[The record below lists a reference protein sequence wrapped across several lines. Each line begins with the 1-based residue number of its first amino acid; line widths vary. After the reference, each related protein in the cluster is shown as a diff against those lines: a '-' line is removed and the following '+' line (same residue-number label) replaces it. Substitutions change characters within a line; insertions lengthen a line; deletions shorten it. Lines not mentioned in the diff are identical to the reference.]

1 MTLEELER
9 SLAQPRFAAL
19 DRHFA
24 RFIQRASGVGD
35 GRVGLAAALVSQAR
49 GAGHLCLE
57 LPAMAGKSLAPSDE
71 GEADTEGI
79 LLPSLDE
86 WIAVLRQ
93 AASVVGVPGGAQPLI
108 LTPEGRLYLARYWD
122 YERRVAGELRSRA
135 QATLPI
141 GDPQK
146 LAAGLSNSGPAPG
159 NEARTDWQQ
168 VAVYAALRKRLCVI
182 TGGPGTGKTTT
193 VAKVLRQLF
202 EQEPAARV
210 ALAAPTGKAAARM
223 KESLVASQFP
233 VERLVGEPGTVHR
246 LLESLPG
253 SPFFRHDSQRPLALD
268 LLVIDEASM
277 MDVGLLAKVFEALPK
292 EARLILVGDKD
303 QLASVEAG
311 SVLGDLCAAS
321 PPNWFTEA
329 FRQEFGTL
337 AGNAAPP
344 ASGPGLE
351 APLRDS
357 VVQLV
362 ERYRAGPASPIYP
375 VSDAVI
381 SGDFP
386 GFQAAVEASGGT
398 VQSRLLPGAR
408 ELRTALGPRLR
419 EGFKSVLGSTEG
431 HDPLKCLRR
440 FQVLCAVRRGPY
452 GVEGLNRL
460 TETVLREA
468 GLIGRPRSV
477 FDEWYHG
484 RLVLVTVNDPQLG
497 LFNGDVG
504 IVLADAEGGRLD
516 VCFPGSRGG
525 EVRRVAPVRLP
536 KVETAFALTVHKSQG
551 SEFDHVLVVL
561 PDRMSP
567 VLTRE
572 LVYTAITRARQ
583 SVEVWAP
590 EAVLR
595 EAMESRV
602 ERTSG
607 LQQALGGQGSA

>member
-122 YERRVAGELRSRA
+122 YERRVADELRNRA

-141 GDPQK
+141 RDPQK
-146 LAAGLSNSGPAPG
+146 LAAGLSNGEPVPG
-159 NEARTDWQQ
+159 NEAKTDWQQ
-168 VAVYAALRKRLCVI
+168 VAVYAALGKRLCVI

-202 EQEPAARV
+202 EQGPAARV

-223 KESLVASQFP
+223 KESLVASRFP

-321 PPNWFTEA
+321 PPNRFTEA
-329 FRQEFGTL
+329 FRQEFGSL

-362 ERYRAGPASPIYP
+362 ERYRAGPESPIYP

-386 GFQAAVEASGGT
+386 GFQAAVEASRGT

-408 ELRTALGPRLR
+408 ELRAALGPRLQ
-419 EGFKSVLGSTEG
+419 EGFESVLGSTEG
-431 HDPLKCLRR
+431 HDPLKCLRQ

-504 IVLADAEGGRLD
+504 IVLADPEGGRLD

-572 LVYTAITRARQ
+572 LIYTAITRARK

-607 LQQALGGQGSA
+607 LQQALRGQGSA